1 MFAFS
6 TENDDAIAVDC
17 VAKLRQTAE
26 DYRAYLARHR
36 HPRVDFNHSFI
47 GRPDV
52 KGFQAKSFF
61 KTLWGAALAM
71 AVMPEG
77 RQTVKNFQH
86 NKMEFMP
93 TVTRNDPDMFVRCH
107 GEFSSSYKKY
117 AKQATHLD
125 HLDAAEEVLF

>member
-1 MFAFS
+1 
-6 TENDDAIAVDC
+6 
-17 VAKLRQTAE
+17 
-26 DYRAYLARHR
+26 
-36 HPRVDFNHSFI
+36 
-47 GRPDV
+47 
-52 KGFQAKSFF
+52 
-61 KTLWGAALAM
+61 M

-125 HLDAAEEVLF
+125 HLDAAEEVLFQQRFAIDCNEVWRIFSSPA